1 MFQNIYSNFKN
12 ILLLFFI
19 SMTLSAELMK
29 HYNEPK
35 CINPRTFSHHGRI
48 QIINYIN
55 PDVIFDIQNRV
66 TSIIL

>member
-1 MFQNIYSNFKN
+1 
-12 ILLLFFI
+12 
-19 SMTLSAELMK
+19 MTLSAELMK

-55 PDVIFDIQNRV
+55 PDVIFDIQSQIA
-66 TSIIL
+66 SIIL